1 MIFKIISTLI
11 LIASFVCSGEY
22 ERVLYEKVI
31 GSLFNKEK
39 IVVYCDD
46 ESCEDLKGTPRFEI
60 VGQCFEA
67 DILVGS
73 DFIDT
78 CSKPVFAT
86 TYKMFKKSDSIGAF
100 YWRKG
105 RPQLKLKEDALK
117 KYGFKIPHELKKYV
131 L

>member
-1 MIFKIISTLI
+1 LI
-11 LIASFVCSGEY
+11 VKLFIPALLLAFSLSAGGY
-22 ERVLYEKVI
+22 EKVLYEKII
-31 GSLFNKEK
+31 GSLFDKDK

-60 VGQCFEA
+60 VEQCFDA

-78 CSKPVFAT
+78 CDKPVFAT

-117 KYGFKIPHELKKYV
+117 KYGFKIPSKLKKYV